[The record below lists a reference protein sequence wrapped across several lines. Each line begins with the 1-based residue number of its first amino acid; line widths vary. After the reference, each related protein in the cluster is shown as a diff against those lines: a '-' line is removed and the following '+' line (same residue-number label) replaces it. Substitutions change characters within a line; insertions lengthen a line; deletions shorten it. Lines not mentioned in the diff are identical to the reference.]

1 MSNIS
6 PLFVLF
12 TFWISNSMSF
22 TKIIPLNELENREQ
36 YKPEMLNE
44 NLMFG
49 TPDEII
55 KKLKLYEKLGVDEFI
70 YYATFGLGH
79 EEQQKSID
87 LFIEEVM
94 PEFLY

>member
-1 MSNIS
+1 MRHTAVYENKNDWEVPVKVSTRVLGQFEN
-6 PLFVLF
+6 LFKNLGDVE
-12 TFWISNSMSF
+12 NGF

-55 KKLKLYEKLGVDEFI
+55 KKLKLYEKLGIDEMI
-70 YYATFGLGH
+70 Y
-79 EEQQKSID
+79 
-87 LFIEEVM
+87 
-94 PEFLY
+94 